1 MKRTIAILLSV
12 ILVIGLVS
20 VAAVNAADNV
30 SRFTVDGKEYTANA
44 GTTVTYKID
53 MTTPVIIENGQ
64 FVIYY
69 PGEALEVQSV
79 TFDSDVLGAPTCNY
93 KSPAVLGK
101 EIDFNFSDV
110 TNGYDFTTK
119 KTLVTVEFK
128 ATGAGSG
135 DVYLGKGTDTDGNDL
150 MVICDMNDKD
160 VIDQTVFEETV
171 TGASIEGDDKQP
183 ADDSVK
189 PVVKKK
195 ANPVKVT
202 VAKKTVKASKLKK
215 KAQTVKKAFKVTK
228 AQGTVT
234 VAKVKKG
241 TTAKIYKKITVKK
254 NGTIKFKKG
263 KYAKKTYSVKI
274 KVTAKG
280 NTNYNAKSVT
290 KTVKIKVK

>member
-30 SRFTVDGKEYTANA
+30 SRFTVDGKNYIAA
-44 GTTVTYKID
+44 ADTTVTYKID
-53 MTTPVIIENGQ
+53 MTTPEIIENGQ

-69 PGEALEVQSV
+69 PGEALTVQSV
-79 TFDSDVLGAPTCNY
+79 TFNSEVLGTPTCNY
-93 KSPAVLGK
+93 KSQAVLGK

-128 ATGAGSG
+128 ATGTGSG

-150 MVICDMNDKD
+150 MVICNMNDKD
-160 VIDQTVFEETV
+160 VIGQTVFEETV
-171 TGASIEGDDKQP
+171 TGASIEGDEPDQP
-183 ADDSVK
+183 VK
-189 PVVKKK
+189 PVVTKK

-202 VAKKTVKASKLKK
+202 VAKKTVKAAKLKK
-215 KAQTVKKAFKVTK
+215 KAQSVKKAFKVTK

-241 TTAKIYKKITVKK
+241 TTAKIYKKVTVKK
-254 NGTIKFKKG
+254 NGTITLKKG

-280 NTNYNAKSVT
+280 NANYKAKSVT